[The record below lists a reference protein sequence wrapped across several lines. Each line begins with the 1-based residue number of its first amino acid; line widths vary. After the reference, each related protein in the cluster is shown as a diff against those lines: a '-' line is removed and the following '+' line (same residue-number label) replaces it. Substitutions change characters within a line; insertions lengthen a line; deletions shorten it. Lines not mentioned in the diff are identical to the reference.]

1 MTASS
6 KMMIATNTKAMSW
19 KFVVMKMPMGAGV
32 AQGTTKEKPFIP
44 TLSIKNLATLTLTQ
58 PAATKGMS
66 M

>member
-1 MTASS
+1 MMASS
-6 KMMIATNTKAMSW
+6 KMIIATNTRAISW

-32 AQGTTKEKPFIP
+32 AHGTTKEKPFMP

-58 PAATKGMS
+58 PAVTKGMS